1 MSQLKN
7 KKSIRALRVKCNLIG
22 LENISAKPYDH
33 VMIPLW
39 GADDSTHAELF
50 SDAVQSHRAFPKS

>member
-1 MSQLKN
+1 MK
-7 KKSIRALRVKCNLIG
+7 AKCNLIS

-33 VMIPLW
+33 ATIPLW
-39 GADDSTHAELF
+39 GADDSAHAELF